1 MCPMLNIPVSGSY
14 ARISPD
20 RKIQHNASIAGA

>member
-1 MCPMLNIPVSGSY
+1 MCPMLNIPASGIY

-20 RKIQHNASIAGA
+20 RKIQYKASIAGA